1 LSSEAATTSP
11 PIPDPPAEH
20 PAGDA
25 IVMYEFGPFRVD
37 VSGRHLL
44 RDGNVVPLTAKVF
57 DTLLVLV
64 RNHDRPVM
72 KEELIHA
79 VWPGSFVSDDS
90 LVQNISA
97 LRRALGDDS
106 SQPRY
111 IATLAR
117 RGYRFIAPT
126 TAHTQGGDIKP
137 PVTTEVHHDARDTP
151 RVESA
156 PAQRRLSLR
165 WAVAAFAVG
174 VAVTAA
180 VATVARRAPAEAT
193 TSFRFQEPI
202 PDGLI
207 LRGGAVLSPD
217 GRQLAFTAQDDSGVS
232 YVWVR
237 ALDAPEARLL
247 PGTENA
253 GGPFWSPDG
262 KFIGFNSGGEIK
274 RVGLDAGTVRVI
286 VPTHRTR
293 PLGVSWGTNDTVL
306 YADLGKIFSVPA
318 SGGKGAV
325 LLDSTSAGAQ
335 GELRYPQWL
344 NDDKRFIFYAGGNSA
359 LEQNGTYLATLG
371 SGKAALLLPGYR
383 ATYSPPN
390 YLLYVRDRTLM
401 AQRFNPESARLDGAP
416 MALPGNVSPSADL
429 STSSHGVLTI
439 TQSHGNE
446 RLVWMDRQG
455 KSLSQIALQRQFS
468 DIALSPDNRQLLAS
482 VIDAGTWELWLIDL
496 ERQVSTKVANDGT
509 FPAWAPDGT
518 RFAYT
523 LVTAAG
529 ADLYLK
535 SLAGG
540 SADVP
545 FLKSDELKAV
555 NSWSP
560 DNRFIVFN
568 KYNTREQTS
577 RDIWLLPVDGD
588 RKPIPFMQTKALERD
603 ARVSPD
609 GRFIA
614 YTSDETG
621 TPEVYVQSFPSP
633 GMKVQISTGG
643 GEQPQWRADG
653 REVYYLSSDRRL
665 TAVSLS
671 ATLVP
676 SQPQPLFRLAPVGAT
691 RQYAPSK
698 DGQRFVVL
706 DWDAQQVPSRVTVL
720 TNWEALQKP

>member
-1 LSSEAATTSP
+1 MSSEAATPLPTSE
-11 PIPDPPAEH
+11 PAPEH
-20 PAGDA
+20 PASDA

-37 VSGRHLL
+37 VPGRHLL
-44 RDGNVVPLTAKVF
+44 REGSVVPLTAKVF

-126 TAHTQGGDIKP
+126 TAHTQGGD
-137 PVTTEVHHDARDTP
+137 VT
-151 RVESA
+151 A
-156 PAQRRLSLR
+156 PAPPDAAVAREAIRPAPELRSQTAVR

-174 VAVTAA
+174 VALTAG
-180 VATVARRAPAEAT
+180 VATLARRNAESPGP

-202 PDGLI
+202 PDGLV

-217 GRQLAFTAQDDSGVS
+217 GRQLAFAAQDDSGVS
-232 YVWVR
+232 AVWVR
-237 ALDAPEARLL
+237 SVDAPEARRL

-253 GGPFWSPDG
+253 GGLFWSPDG

-274 RVGLDAGTVRVI
+274 RVGVDTATVRVI

-293 PLGVSWGTNDTVL
+293 PLGVSWGANDTIL

-325 LLDSTSAGAQ
+325 LLDGTVAGAQ

-344 NDDKRFIFYAGGNSA
+344 NDGQHFIFYAGGNSA
-359 LEQNGTYLATLG
+359 LEQSGTYLATIG
-371 SGKAALLLPGYR
+371 STGKATMLLPGYR
-383 ATYSPPN
+383 ALFSPPN

-401 AQRFNPESARLDGAP
+401 AQKFNADSGRLDGPP
-416 MALPGNVSPSADL
+416 MALPGNVSPNADL
-429 STSSHGVLTI
+429 STSTGGVLTI
-439 TQSHGNE
+439 TQSRGNE
-446 RLVWMDRQG
+446 RLVWLDRQG
-455 KSLSQIALQRQFS
+455 KPLSQIALQRQFS
-468 DIALSPDNRQLLAS
+468 DIALSPDNKQLLAS
-482 VIDAGTWELWLIDL
+482 VIVDQGTWELWLIDL

-523 LVTAAG
+523 LVTAQG
-529 ADLYLK
+529 ADLYMK
-535 SLAGG
+535 SLVGG
-540 SADVP
+540 AADVP

-560 DNRFIVFN
+560 DNRYIVFN
-568 KYNTREQTS
+568 KYNTRDQTS

-588 RKPIPFMQTKALERD
+588 RKPIPFMQTRALERD

-609 GRFIA
+609 GHFIA

-633 GMKVQISTGG
+633 GMKVRISTGG
-643 GEQPQWRADG
+643 GEQPEWRSDG

-665 TAVSLS
+665 TAVALS
-671 ATLVP
+671 ASLVP
-676 SQPQPLFRLAPVGAT
+676 SQPQPLFKLAPVGAS
-691 RQYAPSK
+691 RQFAPSK

-706 DWDAQQVPSRVTVL
+706 DWDTQQVPAKVTVL